1 MKMRNVLAFLI
12 CFALLLTTGIGYA
25 QVISP
30 PPIPTPNSSQ
40 LPMEILTGL
49 IGKYLAMAE
58 QYEMLVDRWQNPS
71 SAIKVRI
78 AVKLGVSNNNSDEE
92 SGLGSTLGGVSN
104 IAFWLNGNMFLK
116 YPSTSLFE
124 LSGSFG
130 DIEIL
135 TTKDKSILAFPD
147 ERVYSVLQKTGNM
160 RTVVEQIPFGDLADI
175 PLTIDELKFL
185 MVALLPGIANFDNK
199 YEGIRPT
206 PKGMAHVIKLTSI
219 DGDLNITLWILDKTW
234 DLYKADIYDAG
245 DGLIAAITFERTDL
259 VADVPDSEFFVNTSS
274 MAELSYE
281 NLTEILNLK
290 FASFIISGVPI
301 VADLYPSLPKVNK
314 GDKIEI
320 ISNALD
326 AENEESDLMPL
337 IEYRSPNGSWMPL
350 VAEYIGI
357 SPLGNWKAV
366 WMSKFSDPSGDYD
379 IRATYVDKSGSKS
392 ETFELLKAFKV
403 IAIPPIALSFL
414 PKGEDI
420 PIKSTIVVT
429 FDRDM
434 DRTSVEKAFSATY
447 SSGEKISGVFQWAD
461 KTLTFIP
468 SESLKYGSTCSI
480 RIAGTAKANNGL
492 GLDANKN
499 GVSEGSPRDDLSF
512 KFRVEGALI
521 VSAIQSLKK
530 NELVKGDSV
539 AIDIVIE
546 NVTRLSQF
554 SFDLIF
560 NPSVLKVSKIEPA
573 LFADWRPK
581 PRDIGEADIWLPTI
595 IDNDKG
601 FATISVSKTRFD
613 GVSGTG
619 ILATI
624 TFEAIGSGESG
635 INFKNTSFA
644 NILDE
649 ILKPILQG
657 AKLTVSEF
665 MAYDTNQDGVVDIL
679 DFVKGAP
686 ALLVNNLGDSFPN
699 PMNPDTW
706 IPFKL
711 ANSSDVIIRIYSSKG
726 QLVRMLDLGYK
737 NPGSYTTRSN
747 SAYWDGKDENGQQV
761 SSGLYFYNIK
771 AGNFTA
777 TKKMIVLK

>member
-12 CFALLLTTGIGYA
+12 CFALLLTTGIGWT

-30 PPIPTPNSSQ
+30 VPISSQ
-40 LPMEILTGL
+40 PPMEMLFGL
-49 IGKYLAMAE
+49 IGKYLAIAG
-58 QYEMLVDRWQNPS
+58 QYEMLVDKGQNPN

-78 AVKLGVSNNNSDEE
+78 AAKLDISNTYEESDLGSILSGVSK
-92 SGLGSTLGGVSN
+92 V
-104 IAFWLNGNMFLK
+104 AFWINGNMFLK

-124 LSGSFG
+124 LSGSLG
-130 DIEIL
+130 NIEIL
-135 TTKDKSILAFPD
+135 TTKDKSIVTSPD
-147 ERVYSVLQKTGNM
+147 EGVYSVLQKAGNL
-160 RTVVEQIPFGDLADI
+160 RTVAEGLPFGDLADV

-185 MVALLPGIANFDNK
+185 IVTLLPGIANFDNE

-206 PKGMAHVIKLTSI
+206 PKGMAHVIKLASV

-245 DGLIAAITFERTDL
+245 DGSVAVITFERIDL
-259 VADVPDSEFFVNTSS
+259 VAAVPDSEFSVDTSS
-274 MAELSYE
+274 MTELSYE
-281 NLTEILNLK
+281 NLIEILNLK
-290 FASFIISGVPI
+290 FASFILSGVPI

-314 GDKIEI
+314 GDEIEI

-326 AENEESDLMPL
+326 AENEESDLTPL

-350 VAEYIGI
+350 AAEYIGI

-366 WMSKFSDPSGDYD
+366 WTPKLSDPLGDYNL
-379 IRATYVDKSGSKS
+379 RVAYVDKSGSKS

-403 IAIPPIALSFL
+403 VAIPPIALSFL
-414 PKGEDI
+414 PKGEGI
-420 PIKSTIVVT
+420 SIKSTIVVT
-429 FDRDM
+429 FDQDM
-434 DRTSVEKAFSATY
+434 DRVAIEKAFSATY
-447 SSGEKISGVFQWAD
+447 SSGEKISGVFQWSG

-468 SESLKYGSTCSI
+468 SESLKYGSTCNI

-492 GLDANKN
+492 GLDVNKN
-499 GVSEGSPRDDLSF
+499 GIAEGSPRDDLSF

-521 VSAIQSLKK
+521 VSAIQSLKRS
-530 NELVKGDSV
+530 EVVKGDFV
-539 AIDIVIE
+539 VIDIVIE

-573 LFADWRPK
+573 SFTDWRPK
-581 PRDIGEADIWLPTI
+581 PKDIKDMGEADIWLPTI

-601 FATISVSKTRFD
+601 FATISVSKTRFS

-635 INFKNTSFA
+635 INFKNASFA

-657 AKLTVSEF
+657 TKLTVSEF
-665 MAYDTNQDGVVDIL
+665 MAYDTNQDGVVDIF
-679 DFVKGAP
+679 DFIKGAP
-686 ALLVNNLGDSFPN
+686 AEPLVNKLGDSFPN

-706 IPFKL
+706 IPFNL
-711 ANSSDVIIRIYSSKG
+711 ADSGDVVIRIYSSKG

-737 NPGSYTTRSN
+737 NPGSYATRSN
-747 SAYWDGKDENGQQV
+747 SAYWDGKDDNGQPV

>member
-12 CFALLLTTGIGYA
+12 CFALLLTNGIGWT

-30 PPIPTPNSSQ
+30 PPIPTPISSQ
-40 LPMEILTGL
+40 LPMEILSGL
-49 IGKYLAMAE
+49 IGKYLAMVG
-58 QYEMLVDRWQNPS
+58 QYEMLVDKGQNPN

-78 AVKLGVSNNNSDEE
+78 AAKLDISNTDVEF
-92 SGLGSTLGGVSN
+92 GLGSVLSGATKVTFL
-104 IAFWLNGNMFLK
+104 LNGNMFLK

-124 LSGSFG
+124 FSGSFG

-135 TTKDKSILAFPD
+135 TTEDKSIVASRD
-147 ERVYSVLQKTGNM
+147 EGVYSVLQVAGNLKT
-160 RTVVEQIPFGDLADI
+160 VAEQLPFDALGDT
-175 PLTIDELKFL
+175 PLTIDELRL
-185 MVALLPGIANFDNK
+185 LIVALLPSIADFDNE

-206 PKGMAHVIKLTSI
+206 PRGMAHVIKLTLI
-219 DGDLNITLWILDKTW
+219 DSGLDITLWVLDKTW
-234 DLYKADIYDAG
+234 DLYKADIYDAVSG
-245 DGLIAAITFERTDL
+245 SIAVITFDRIDL
-259 VADVPDSEFFVNTSS
+259 VTAVPDSEFFVNTSS

-281 NLTEILNLK
+281 NFIEILNLK
-290 FASFIISGVPI
+290 FASLILSGVPV
-301 VADLYPSLPKVNK
+301 VADLYPSLSKANK

-326 AENEESDLMPL
+326 AENEESDLTPF

-350 VAEYIGI
+350 AAEYIGI

-366 WMSKFSDPSGDYD
+366 WTPKLSDPTGDYNL
-379 IRATYVDKSGSKS
+379 RVAYVDKSGIKS

-403 IAIPPIALSFL
+403 VSIPPIALSFL
-414 PKGEDI
+414 PKGGDI
-420 PIKSTIVVT
+420 SIKSTIVVT
-429 FDRDM
+429 FDQDM
-434 DRTSVEKAFSATY
+434 DRASIEKAFSATY
-447 SSGEKISGVFQWAD
+447 SSGEKISGVFQWSG

-468 SESLKYGSTCSI
+468 SESLKYGSTCNI
-480 RIAGTAKANNGL
+480 RIAGTAKASNGL

-499 GVSEGSPRDDLSF
+499 GVAEGSPRDDLSF
-512 KFRVEGALI
+512 KFNIESAFI
-521 VSAIQSLKK
+521 VSATQSLKK
-530 NELVKGDSV
+530 SEILKGDFV

-546 NVTRLSQF
+546 NVARLSQF

-560 NPSVLKVSKIEPA
+560 NPSVLKVSKIEP
-573 LFADWRPK
+573 LSFTDWRPK
-581 PRDIGEADIWLPTI
+581 PKDIREADTWLPTI

-601 FATISVSKTRFD
+601 FATISVSKTGFD

-619 ILATI
+619 ILAII

-635 INFKNTSFA
+635 INFKNASFA
-644 NILDE
+644 NILNE

-657 AKLTVSEF
+657 TKLTVSEF

-679 DFVKGAP
+679 DFIKGAP
-686 ALLVNNLGDSFPN
+686 AEPLVNKLGDSFPN

-706 IPFKL
+706 IPFNL
-711 ANSSDVIIRIYSSKG
+711 ANSSDVVIRIYSSRG

-737 NPGSYTTRSN
+737 NPGSYTTGSN
-747 SAYWDGKDENGQQV
+747 SAYWDGKDDNGQPV